1 MIALELS
8 VIVILIALNG
18 FFAMSELAVVSA
30 NRIRLKTLVRG
41 GVRGSKRALALAE
54 RPGRFLSTV
63 QFGIT
68 LAGVFAG
75 AYSGATVAARLAHY
89 LEAVG
94 VPDHYSDSLALGLVV
109 AVITYLSLILGELV
123 PKQIA
128 LHRAEK
134 VATAVAPAMTFISRL
149 ASPFVY
155 VLDASSRFVLRR
167 FGAEV
172 PTKASVTEEE
182 IKILVAEAEAI
193 GVVEPE
199 EKDMIT
205 RVMRLG
211 DRPVRAIMTPR
222 RDVDWI
228 DLDAD
233 DAEIR
238 ATIRRTPH
246 ARLAAA
252 HSYVDAVVGIVH
264 IKDVLNAYIEGGP
277 VNVRRFVKKAPIV
290 PDGVPAL
297 ELVDVLKASDVHI
310 ALVVDEHGSFEGVVT
325 TTDILSAIAGEFRE
339 AGEPAPAGPVR
350 RDDGSWLLDGDL
362 PVEEMTTTLGVRVPE
377 DREFHTVAGFILW
390 HLKHLPEVGESFTT
404 DGWRFE
410 VVDTDG
416 RRIDKVLAQTIS

>member
-1 MIALELS
+1 MLALEIS
-8 VIVILIALNG
+8 VIFLLIALNG

-30 NRIRLKTLVRG
+30 NRVRLKSLVKL
-41 GVRGSKRALALAE
+41 GVRGSRRALALAE

-63 QFGIT
+63 QIGIT

-75 AYSGATVAARLAHY
+75 AYSGATVAGRLAGH
-89 LEAVG
+89 LEIAG
-94 VPDHYSDSLALGLVV
+94 VPDHLSDSIALASVV

-134 VATAVAPAMTFISRL
+134 VATAVAPAMTFIARL
-149 ASPFVY
+149 GSPFVWL
-155 VLDASSRFVLRR
+155 LDTSSAFVLRR
-167 FGAEV
+167 LGAGV
-172 PTKASVTEEE
+172 PAKASVTEEE
-182 IKILVAEAEAI
+182 IKILVAEAEAS
-193 GVVEPE
+193 GAVEPE

-246 ARLAAA
+246 SRLAAA
-252 HSYVDAVVGIVH
+252 HGYVDAVVGIVH
-264 IKDVLNAYIEGGP
+264 TKDVLNAYIDGGA
-277 VNVRRFVKKAPIV
+277 VDVRRFVTKAPIV

-297 ELVDVLKASDVHI
+297 EIVDVFKASEVHI
-310 ALVVDEHGSFEGVVT
+310 ALVVDEHGTFEGVVT

-339 AGEPAPAGPVR
+339 AGETSPAGPVQ

-362 PVEEMTTTLGVRVPE
+362 PVEELAGILGLSVPE
-377 DREFHTVAGFILW
+377 DRDFHTVAGLVLW
-390 HLKHLPEVGESFTT
+390 QLKHLPEVGESFVA

-416 RRIDKVLAQTIS
+416 RRIDKVLAQKI